1 MKIKKYTN
9 SAWADLDKP
18 VKKFA
23 TYTDEA
29 TTLPLTIQTSKTDAV
44 ENYQVYGA
52 AEGAGVETE
61 NLVTEIIQ
69 NATINSA
76 GTLVTSSTYN
86 VSIAP
91 ITAGT
96 TYTLLRDYNITMGT
110 THYAFFANLPAK
122 GSTSY
127 DGNRNSTEQVNV
139 TITAPI
145 TGYVVVL
152 NKEGKSTVAE
162 GNTAIPYGYKI
173 PLTVESGEQSGTYPL
188 YIGDSKLGE
197 DEYVDFEVGKVYKR
211 TANFYNKNATDES
224 KGYIPGYYI
233 RYNGVTLSESAYWCV
248 SEYFKLPANAEYI
261 YIVVSDHDYSANNPA
276 ICFYDQ
282 DKEFV
287 SGVRYV
293 AQKEMSVEVPATA
306 VYVRMSVQVPDAAM
320 LVEGSAA
327 PETYIPYLRPVDPP
341 APFPTLTTYIDENNI
356 DVDTTTAP
364 DKVVLEYKG
373 WKGIGEPQIYDSG
386 EWKDEPSEDINLIY
400 QLDNAYWSD
409 GYVKS
414 DGTIAQSSS
423 FKYNEHFAISPS
435 TEYVLAYETNSPD
448 CSVSWYTENKTF
460 IQTDEITNKRVCF
473 YTSPSNAKYAILSVP
488 TGSPYILFAKKSDVN
503 SLPQITDPIDGT
515 NWKQGWIKSDGT
527 INTDSDYAYYDG
539 AIDVSDCSKV
549 FVGHSGLL
557 VSSKYLELY
566 EMDSNDQ
573 KTVYKDEE
581 YIDGTYKEFNLNV
594 STTKLRFSTSRC
606 TDVMIIKS
614 RVYYKT

>member
-1 MKIKKYTN
+1 MKIQKYTN
-9 SAWADLDKP
+9 GAWADLDKP

-29 TTLPLTIQTSKTDAV
+29 TTLPLTIEASATDAI
-44 ENYQVYGA
+44 ENYQVYGT

-96 TYTLLRDYNITMGT
+96 TYTLSRDYNYTVGT

-127 DGNRNSTEQVNV
+127 DGNRNSAEQVNV
-139 TITAPI
+139 TFTAPI
-145 TGYVVVL
+145 TGYVVLL

-173 PLTVESGEQSGTYPL
+173 PLTVESDTYPL

-197 DEYVDFEVGKVYKR
+197 DEYLDYGKQKIYK
-211 TANFYNKNATDES
+211 D
-224 KGYIPGYYI
+224 
-233 RYNGVTLSESAYWCV
+233 
-248 SEYFKLPANAEYI
+248 
-261 YIVVSDHDYSANNPA
+261 
-276 ICFYDQ
+276 
-282 DKEFV
+282 V
-287 SGVRYV
+287 SGTLT
-293 AQKEMSVEVPATA
+293 PT
-306 VYVRMSVQVPDAAM
+306 
-320 LVEGSAA
+320 
-327 PETYIPYLRPVDPP
+327 DPP
-341 APFPTLTTYIDENNI
+341 IPFPTLTTYLGENSI
-356 DVDTTTAP
+356 DVDTTTVP

-373 WKGIGEPQIYDSG
+373 WKGIGEPQIYDGG

-409 GYVKS
+409 GYVQN
-414 DGTIAQSSS
+414 DGTIAPNRPDFQ
-423 FKYNEHFAISPS
+423 YNEHFVVEPS
-435 TEYVLAYETNSPD
+435 TTYILAYESSTLD
-448 CSVSWYTENKTF
+448 CEVSWYTEDKTF
-460 IQTDEITNKRVCF
+460 IRTDEIMNNRVCLF
-473 YTSPSNAKYAILSVP
+473 TSPSNAKYAILSVP
-488 TGSPYILFAKKSDVN
+488 TVATYLLFAKKNDAN

-527 INTDSDYAYYDG
+527 INTDGDYAYYDG

-549 FVGHSGLL
+549 FVGHSNLL
-557 VSSKYLELY
+557 VTSRYLETY
-566 EMDSNDQ
+566 EMDSSDQ
-573 KTVYKDEE
+573 KTAYKDEE
-581 YIDGTYKEFNLNV
+581 YIDGTYKVVTLNAN
-594 STTKLRFSTSRC
+594 TTKLRVSTSRC
-606 TDVMIIKS
+606 TEAMVIKS
-614 RVYYKT
+614 GVYYKT